1 MKLSYGI
8 VYDGGAV
15 GKLWQLFRGMLVDL
29 TFDPVFEIVC
39 VNFGIYLFV
48 WWTMEFMVA
57 AMVVPAME
65 ESSSGWRNL
74 LMVTTMYTLMYVYIE
89 VGEYNLS
96 FY

>member
-1 MKLSYGI
+1 M
-8 VYDGGAV
+8 
-15 GKLWQLFRGMLVDL
+15 
-29 TFDPVFEIVC
+29 
-39 VNFGIYLFV
+39 
-48 WWTMEFMVA
+48 A